1 MILILEVLLD
11 LLAKLFLKC
20 VPAFFKAPAE
30 VSKKDGDEDAA
41 AAMGGNGSKSWAS
54 LFHKDIPAANHVGN
68 VNKPIAKIQPYT
80 NVAGE
85 NASGTGGAKPDPRKK
100 EEQSTNINAERHPD
114 DVALAKFLQ
123 SYGLSHRSSMIKPR
137 GLSNRNNW
145 CFVNAILQALVAC
158 PPFYNLMKSLPLE
171 VMKKAHMVKI
181 TKVVQAFVSE
191 FAPLDHFP
199 KLKWRDKGKKNEDLP
214 LGMTFEASA
223 IFQFLL
229 NLNSDTFKVE
239 DGRQEDAEEF
249 LTFLLNELND
259 EMLGLLK
266 LLVTEA
272 DIEEDQQDDDDN
284 DEWHEVGAR
293 NKSLLTRRVGHSNE
307 SLRSPVASIF
317 QGQLQSCVQ
326 SSNGE
331 PTATLQPFFTLPLDI
346 QSKNIKN
353 VSDALIYNFTAE
365 TIDG

>member
-1 MILILEVLLD
+1 MFFFDVLFD
-11 LLAKLFLKC
+11 LFSKLFLKC
-20 VPAFFKAPAE
+20 APAFFKTPSE
-30 VSKKDGDEDAA
+30 SSKKDDEDAA

-54 LFHKDIPAANHVGN
+54 LFHKDSPVAGNHVGN

-85 NASGTGGAKPDPRKK
+85 NASRIGGAKPDSRKK
-100 EEQSTNINAERHPD
+100 DDNAENVNAERHPD
-114 DVALAKFLQ
+114 DVAMAKYLQ
-123 SYGLSHRSSMIKPR
+123 AYSLSHRSSMIKPR

-229 NLNSDTFKVE
+229 NLSSDTFKVE

-266 LLVTEA
+266 LLVSET
-272 DIEEDQQDDDDN
+272 DEEEEQQDDDDN

-353 VSDALIYNFTAE
+353 VSDALIHNFTAE